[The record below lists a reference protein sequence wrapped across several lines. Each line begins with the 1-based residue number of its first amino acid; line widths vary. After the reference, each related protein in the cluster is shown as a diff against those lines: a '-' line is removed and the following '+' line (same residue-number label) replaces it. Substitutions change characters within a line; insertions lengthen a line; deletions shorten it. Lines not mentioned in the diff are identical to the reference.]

1 MDPFLSSIASPQF
14 LFAII
19 RVTTPLL
26 FAAIGVAIT
35 ALSGSINIGLEG
47 IMLVS
52 AFTGVIISGYTG
64 NLFLAL
70 LGGVL
75 VGIGL
80 GAVLGY
86 FHLKLKTDIII
97 AAIALNLFASG
108 ITVLLLYIL
117 TNDKGTSSSLTSQV
131 FPAVELPL
139 INDIPV
145 LGEIISGHNILS
157 YFAIFSVFVFYWL
170 IYKTRLGLRIRA
182 VGQNPD
188 AAASVGI
195 DVNRI
200 KLYSIVISGFFGSLG
215 GLYLSMGYVSW
226 FSRDMTAGRGF
237 IAIAAAALGSNL
249 PLGTSIGALFFGLIN
264 TIAIYIAP
272 SGIPSEFVFAL
283 PYVVTIITL
292 TMYSIG
298 VNRKTSVRN
307 GEMSRRGKSAVQPAS
322 QLIWD
327 SDQEDTHGTKQ

>member
-1 MDPFLSSIASPQF
+1 MNPLLESILSPQF
-14 LFAII
+14 VFALI

-26 FAAIGVAIT
+26 YPAIGVAIT

-64 NLFLAL
+64 NLLLAL
-70 LGGVL
+70 IGGIA
-75 VGIGL
+75 VGVGL
-80 GAVLGY
+80 GALLGY

-108 ITVLLLYIL
+108 ITVLLLYL
-117 TNDKGTSSSLTSQV
+117 FTNDKGTSSSLTSLV
-131 FPAVELPL
+131 FPSIDLP
-139 INDIPV
+139 IIKDIPI
-145 LGEIISGHNILS
+145 LGEILSGHNVLS
-157 YFAIFSVFVFYWL
+157 YFSLLSVFIFYWL
-170 IYKTRLGLRIRA
+170 INKTTLGLRIRA

-200 KLYSIVISGFFGSLG
+200 KLVSLLISGFFGSLG

-237 IAIAAAALGSNL
+237 IAVAAAALGGNL
-249 PLGTSIGALFFGLIN
+249 PQGTFLGAIFFGLIN
-264 TIAIYIAP
+264 TFAIYVAP
-272 SGIPSEFVFAL
+272 LGIPSEFLYAL
-283 PYVVTIITL
+283 PYLVTVVALTI
-292 TMYSIG
+292 YSIR
-298 VNRKTSVRN
+298 VNRRN
-307 GEMSRRGKSAVQPAS
+307 SIVGSEV
-322 QLIWD
+322 
-327 SDQEDTHGTKQ
+327 

>member
-1 MDPFLSSIASPQF
+1 MNSFLDSIFSPQF
-14 LFAII
+14 VYAII

-26 FAAIGVAIT
+26 YPAIGVAIT

-52 AFTGVIISGYTG
+52 AFTGVIISGFTG
-64 NLFLAL
+64 SLPLAL
-70 LGGVL
+70 IGGIL
-75 VGIGL
+75 VGVGL

-108 ITVLLLYIL
+108 ITVLLLYVF
-117 TNDKGTSSSLTSQV
+117 TNDKGTSSSLTSLV
-131 FPAVELPL
+131 FPTVQLP
-139 INDIPV
+139 IIKDIPI
-145 LGEIISGHNILS
+145 LGESLSGHNVLS
-157 YFAIFSVFVFYWL
+157 YFALISVFLFYWL
-170 IYKTRLGLRIRA
+170 INKTKLGLRIRA

-200 KLYSIVISGFFGSLG
+200 KLYSLLISGFFGSLG

-226 FSRDMTAGRGF
+226 FSRDMTSGRGF
-237 IAIAAAALGSNL
+237 IAIAAAALGGNL
-249 PLGTSIGALFFGLIN
+249 PLGTCFGAFFFGLIN

-272 SGIPSEFVFAL
+272 LGITSEFVYAL
-283 PYVVTIITL
+283 PYLVTVIAL
-292 TMYSIG
+292 TVFSIRK
-298 VNRKTSVRN
+298 NRKGSSKAKDYLSV
-307 GEMSRRGKSAVQPAS
+307 
-322 QLIWD
+322 
-327 SDQEDTHGTKQ
+327 